1 MDIKW
6 KWLFFFLRLSAWRGR
21 TQWLLEWF
29 DATVLICAKAAA
41 ILPTTASA
49 PVMRQQ
55 PGAPGKS
62 HLEFCEHSLTRGLPV
77 QDTRSCRNA
86 TDREIFHRA
95 SQKRNSQWLA
105 SCLLATYT
113 ATEKIQ
119 EHSKI
124 TSKKNELLKDVKY
137 GQVLN
142 FNKEKKYCIQQE
154 AWVLCLGQMLRRRA
168 HAHPAHSYW
177 GLTLALEELT
187 CSIFSMLQIQFCETF
202 RQATL
207 I

>member
-1 MDIKW
+1 MSTFPREDHRVSVCCGNALCMLPTVSLKILRRKASKGWDLIKLIMSTIMGIKW

-77 QDTRSCRNA
+77 QDTRSCWNA
-86 TDREIFHRA
+86 TDREIFHHA

-124 TSKKNELLKDVKY
+124 TRKKN
-137 GQVLN
+137 
-142 FNKEKKYCIQQE
+142 
-154 AWVLCLGQMLRRRA
+154 
-168 HAHPAHSYW
+168 
-177 GLTLALEELT
+177 
-187 CSIFSMLQIQFCETF
+187 
-202 RQATL
+202 
-207 I
+207 